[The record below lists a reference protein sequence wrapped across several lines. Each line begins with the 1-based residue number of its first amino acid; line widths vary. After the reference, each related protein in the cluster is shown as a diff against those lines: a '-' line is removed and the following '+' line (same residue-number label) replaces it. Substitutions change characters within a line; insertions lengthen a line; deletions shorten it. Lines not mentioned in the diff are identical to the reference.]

1 MENKKRKV
9 VLITV
14 IILILAIIG
23 SIGGYAI
30 YKQNKIKERSAEV
43 KSDIAD
49 NLEIFDK
56 GDRNKKLEIFKK
68 LSTNKNA
75 YQKEEYHQKEVLD
88 DFENTLE
95 KMKSFFSSDYDK
107 TLSENTLT
115 DIDKLT
121 DKSKIATAKENLE
134 SLLNTIESEN
144 VTLKLEKL
152 EEKNTIAQDL
162 IEKYTNRIKT
172 LEEEAKKKAEE
183 EAKKKAEE
191 EAKKNAEEEAKKKA
205 EEEAK
210 KNAEEEAKKKAESA
224 AENNSYNSGNS
235 GNGNYSSSDS
245 SSDNSGS
252 SGSNESSNSSGG
264 IYVIR
269 TERFEVNGNYGT
281 RYFYSDGSVKIVMDS
296 GEVENVEDPNGDIYG

>member
-152 EEKNTIAQDL
+152 EEKTTIAQDL

-172 LEEEAKKKAEE
+172 LEEEAKKK
-183 EAKKKAEE
+183 
-191 EAKKNAEEEAKKKA
+191 AEEEAKKKA

-264 IYVIR
+264 SYGSNESSNSSGGIYVIR

>member
-30 YKQNKIKERSAEV
+30 HKQNKIKKRSAEV

-75 YQKEEYHQKEVLD
+75 YQKEEYQQKEVLD

-121 DKSKIATAKENLE
+121 DKSKITTAKENLE

-152 EEKNTIAQDL
+152 EEKTTIAQDL
-162 IEKYTNRIKT
+162 IEKYANRIKV
-172 LEEEAKKKAEE
+172 LEEEEAKKKAEDEAKKKAEE

-191 EAKKNAEEEAKKKA
+191 EAKK
-205 EEEAK
+205 
-210 KNAEEEAKKKAESA
+210 KAESA
-224 AENNSYNSGNS
+224 AANSQNSTSGNSYNGGN
-235 GNGNYSSSDS
+235 N
-245 SSDNSGS
+245 
-252 SGSNESSNSSGG
+252 SSNSSSNSGG
-264 IYVIR
+264 NSYNEGGSSSGGSSNNGGGSSSGGRYV
-269 TERFEVNGNYGT
+269 VNTYTFTDSNGVT
-281 RYFYSDGSVKIVMDS
+281 TTKITYSDGTVEFVNPDGSVDNIT
-296 GEVENVEDPNGDIYG
+296 GNGDIFG

>member
-152 EEKNTIAQDL
+152 EEKTTIAQDL

-183 EAKKKAEE
+183 EAK
-191 EAKKNAEEEAKKKA
+191 
-205 EEEAK
+205 
-210 KNAEEEAKKKAESA
+210 
-224 AENNSYNSGNS
+224 
-235 GNGNYSSSDS
+235 
-245 SSDNSGS
+245 
-252 SGSNESSNSSGG
+252 
-264 IYVIR
+264 
-269 TERFEVNGNYGT
+269 
-281 RYFYSDGSVKIVMDS
+281 
-296 GEVENVEDPNGDIYG
+296 

>member
-75 YQKEEYHQKEVLD
+75 YQKEEYHQKGVLD

-152 EEKNTIAQDL
+152 EEKTTIAQDL

-172 LEEEAKKKAEE
+172 LEEEAKKK
-183 EAKKKAEE
+183 
-191 EAKKNAEEEAKKKA
+191 AEEEAKKKA

-252 SGSNESSNSSGG
+252 SGSNESSNSSGD

>member
-9 VLITV
+9 MLITV

-205 EEEAK
+205 E
-210 KNAEEEAKKKAESA
+210 SA

-245 SSDNSGS
+245 SSDNSGSSGSNESSNSSGGS

>member
-152 EEKNTIAQDL
+152 EEKTTIAQDL
-162 IEKYTNRIKT
+162 IEKYTNRIKA
-172 LEEEAKKKAEE
+172 LEEEAKKK
-183 EAKKKAEE
+183 
-191 EAKKNAEEEAKKKA
+191 AEEEAKKKA

>member
-88 DFENTLE
+88 DFENTLG

-121 DKSKIATAKENLE
+121 DKSKITTAKENLE

-152 EEKNTIAQDL
+152 EEKTTIAQDL
-162 IEKYTNRIKT
+162 IEKYANRIKV
-172 LEEEAKKKAEE
+172 LEEEEAKKKAEE

-191 EAKKNAEEEAKKKA
+191 EAKKK
-205 EEEAK
+205 
-210 KNAEEEAKKKAESA
+210 AEEEAKKKAESA
-224 AENNSYNSGNS
+224 AANSQNSTSGNSYNGGN
-235 GNGNYSSSDS
+235 N
-245 SSDNSGS
+245 
-252 SGSNESSNSSGG
+252 SSNSSSNSGG
-264 IYVIR
+264 NSYNEGGSSSGGSSNNGGGSSSGGRYV
-269 TERFEVNGNYGT
+269 VNTYTFTDSNGVT
-281 RYFYSDGSVKIVMDS
+281 TTKITYSDGTVEFVNPDGSVDNIT
-296 GEVENVEDPNGDIYG
+296 GNGDIFG

>member
-43 KSDIAD
+43 KSDIAN

-75 YQKEEYHQKEVLD
+75 YQKEEYHQKGVLD

-115 DIDKLT
+115 DLDKLT

-144 VTLKLEKL
+144 VTLKFEKL
-152 EEKNTIAQDL
+152 EEKTTIAQDL
-162 IEKYTNRIKT
+162 IEKYTNRIKA
-172 LEEEAKKKAEE
+172 LEEEEKKK
-183 EAKKKAEE
+183 
-191 EAKKNAEEEAKKKA
+191 
-205 EEEAK
+205 
-210 KNAEEEAKKKAESA
+210 AEEEAKKKAESA
-224 AENNSYNSGNS
+224 AENNSYNSGNN

-252 SGSNESSNSSGG
+252 SSSNESSNSSGD

>member
-30 YKQNKIKERSAEV
+30 YKQNKIKKRSAEV

-75 YQKEEYHQKEVLD
+75 YQKEEYQQKEVLD

-121 DKSKIATAKENLE
+121 DKSKITTAKENLE

-152 EEKNTIAQDL
+152 EEKTTIAQDL
-162 IEKYTNRIKT
+162 IEKYANRIKV
-172 LEEEAKKKAEE
+172 LEEEEAKKKAEDEAKKKAEE

-191 EAKKNAEEEAKKKA
+191 EAKK
-205 EEEAK
+205 
-210 KNAEEEAKKKAESA
+210 KAESA
-224 AENNSYNSGNS
+224 AANSQNSTSGNSYNGGN
-235 GNGNYSSSDS
+235 N
-245 SSDNSGS
+245 
-252 SGSNESSNSSGG
+252 SSNSSSTSGG
-264 IYVIR
+264 NSYNEGGSSSGGSSNNGGGSSSGGRYV
-269 TERFEVNGNYGT
+269 VNTYTFTDSNGVT
-281 RYFYSDGSVKIVMDS
+281 TTKITYSDGTVEFVNPDGSVDNIT
-296 GEVENVEDPNGDIYG
+296 GNGDIFG

>member
-75 YQKEEYHQKEVLD
+75 YQKEEYHQKGVLD

-115 DIDKLT
+115 DLDKLT

-144 VTLKLEKL
+144 VTLKFEKL
-152 EEKNTIAQDL
+152 EEKTTIAQDL
-162 IEKYTNRIKT
+162 IEKYTNRIKA

-183 EAKKKAEE
+183 EAKKKAE
-191 EAKKNAEEEAKKKA
+191 
-205 EEEAK
+205 
-210 KNAEEEAKKKAESA
+210 SD

>member
-9 VLITV
+9 MLITV

-205 EEEAK
+205 E
-210 KNAEEEAKKKAESA
+210 SA

-296 GEVENVEDPNGDIYG
+296 GEVENVEDPNGDI

>member
-1 MENKKRKV
+1 M
-9 VLITV
+9 
-14 IILILAIIG
+14 
-23 SIGGYAI
+23 
-30 YKQNKIKERSAEV
+30 
-43 KSDIAD
+43 
-49 NLEIFDK
+49 
-56 GDRNKKLEIFKK
+56 
-68 LSTNKNA
+68 
-75 YQKEEYHQKEVLD
+75 
-88 DFENTLE
+88 
-95 KMKSFFSSDYDK
+95 
-107 TLSENTLT
+107 
-115 DIDKLT
+115 
-121 DKSKIATAKENLE
+121 
-134 SLLNTIESEN
+134 
-144 VTLKLEKL
+144 KLEKL
-152 EEKNTIAQDL
+152 EEKTTIAQDL

-172 LEEEAKKKAEE
+172 LEEEAKKK
-183 EAKKKAEE
+183 
-191 EAKKNAEEEAKKKA
+191 AEEEAKKKA

>member
-121 DKSKIATAKENLE
+121 DKSKITTAKENLE

-152 EEKNTIAQDL
+152 EEKTTIAQDL
-162 IEKYTNRIKT
+162 IEKYTNRIKA
-172 LEEEAKKKAEE
+172 LEEEAKKK
-183 EAKKKAEE
+183 
-191 EAKKNAEEEAKKKA
+191 AEEEAKKKA

-245 SSDNSGS
+245 SSDN

>member
-9 VLITV
+9 MLITV

-162 IEKYTNRIKT
+162 IEKYTNRIKA
-172 LEEEAKKKAEE
+172 LEEEAKKK
-183 EAKKKAEE
+183 
-191 EAKKNAEEEAKKKA
+191 AEEEAKKKA

>member
-115 DIDKLT
+115 DLDKLT

-144 VTLKLEKL
+144 VTLKFEKL
-152 EEKNTIAQDL
+152 EEKTTIAQDL

-172 LEEEAKKKAEE
+172 LEEEAKKK
-183 EAKKKAEE
+183 
-191 EAKKNAEEEAKKKA
+191 AEEEAKKKA

>member
-43 KSDIAD
+43 KSDIAN

-75 YQKEEYHQKEVLD
+75 YQKEEYHQKGVLD

-107 TLSENTLT
+107 TLSENTLEKMKSFFSSDYDKTLSENTLT
-115 DIDKLT
+115 DLDKLT

-144 VTLKLEKL
+144 VTLKFEKL
-152 EEKNTIAQDL
+152 EEKTTIAQDL
-162 IEKYTNRIKT
+162 IEKYTNRIKA

-183 EAKKKAEE
+183 EAKKKAE
-191 EAKKNAEEEAKKKA
+191 
-205 EEEAK
+205 
-210 KNAEEEAKKKAESA
+210 SA
-224 AENNSYNSGNS
+224 AENSSYNSGNS

-252 SGSNESSNSSGG
+252 SGSNESSNSSGD

>member
-43 KSDIAD
+43 KSDIAN

-144 VTLKLEKL
+144 VTLKFEKL
-152 EEKNTIAQDL
+152 EEKTTIAQDL

-172 LEEEAKKKAEE
+172 LEEEAKKK
-183 EAKKKAEE
+183 
-191 EAKKNAEEEAKKKA
+191 AEEEAKKKA

>member
-107 TLSENTLT
+107 TLSKNTLT

-172 LEEEAKKKAEE
+172 LEEEAKKK
-183 EAKKKAEE
+183 
-191 EAKKNAEEEAKKKA
+191 AEEEAKKKA

>member
-9 VLITV
+9 MLITV

-205 EEEAK
+205 E
-210 KNAEEEAKKKAESA
+210 SA

>member
-75 YQKEEYHQKEVLD
+75 YQKEEYHQKGVLD

-115 DIDKLT
+115 DLDKLT

-144 VTLKLEKL
+144 VTLKFEKL
-152 EEKNTIAQDL
+152 EEKTTIAQDL
-162 IEKYTNRIKT
+162 IEKYTNRIKA

-183 EAKKKAEE
+183 EAKKKAE
-191 EAKKNAEEEAKKKA
+191 
-205 EEEAK
+205 
-210 KNAEEEAKKKAESA
+210 SD

-252 SGSNESSNSSGG
+252 SGSNESSNSSGD

>member
-43 KSDIAD
+43 KSDIAN

-75 YQKEEYHQKEVLD
+75 YQKEEYHQKGVLD

-115 DIDKLT
+115 DLDKLT

-144 VTLKLEKL
+144 VTLKFEKL
-152 EEKNTIAQDL
+152 EEKTTIAQDL
-162 IEKYTNRIKT
+162 IEKYTNRIKA
-172 LEEEAKKKAEE
+172 LEEEEKKK
-183 EAKKKAEE
+183 
-191 EAKKNAEEEAKKKA
+191 
-205 EEEAK
+205 
-210 KNAEEEAKKKAESA
+210 AEEEAKKKAESA
-224 AENNSYNSGNS
+224 AENNSYNSGNN

-252 SGSNESSNSSGG
+252 SSSNESSNSSGG

>member
-9 VLITV
+9 VLVTV

-43 KSDIAD
+43 RSDIAN

-75 YQKEEYHQKEVLD
+75 YQKEEYHQKGVLD

-115 DIDKLT
+115 DLDKLT

-144 VTLKLEKL
+144 VTLKFEKL
-152 EEKNTIAQDL
+152 EEKTTIAQDL
-162 IEKYTNRIKT
+162 IEKYTNRIKA
-172 LEEEAKKKAEE
+172 LEEEEKKK
-183 EAKKKAEE
+183 
-191 EAKKNAEEEAKKKA
+191 
-205 EEEAK
+205 
-210 KNAEEEAKKKAESA
+210 AEEEAKKKAESA
-224 AENNSYNSGNS
+224 AENSSYNSGNS

-252 SGSNESSNSSGG
+252 SGSNESSNSSGD

>member
-205 EEEAK
+205 E
-210 KNAEEEAKKKAESA
+210 SA

>member
-152 EEKNTIAQDL
+152 EEKTTIAQDL
-162 IEKYTNRIKT
+162 IEKYTNRIKA
-172 LEEEAKKKAEE
+172 LEEETKKK
-183 EAKKKAEE
+183 
-191 EAKKNAEEEAKKKA
+191 AEEEAKKKA

>member
-14 IILILAIIG
+14 IILILVIIG

-30 YKQNKIKERSAEV
+30 YNQNKIKERSAEV

-75 YQKEEYHQKEVLD
+75 YQKEEYHQKGVLD

-115 DIDKLT
+115 DLDKLT

-144 VTLKLEKL
+144 VTLKFEKL
-152 EEKNTIAQDL
+152 EEKTTIAQDL
-162 IEKYTNRIKT
+162 IEKYTNRIKA
-172 LEEEAKKKAEE
+172 LEEEEKKK
-183 EAKKKAEE
+183 
-191 EAKKNAEEEAKKKA
+191 
-205 EEEAK
+205 
-210 KNAEEEAKKKAESA
+210 AEEEAKKKAESA

-252 SGSNESSNSSGG
+252 SGSNESSNSSGD

>member
-152 EEKNTIAQDL
+152 EEKTTIAQDL

-172 LEEEAKKKAEE
+172 LEEEAKKK
-183 EAKKKAEE
+183 
-191 EAKKNAEEEAKKKA
+191 AEEEAKKKA

>member
-43 KSDIAD
+43 KSDIAN

-75 YQKEEYHQKEVLD
+75 YQKEEYHQKGVLD

-115 DIDKLT
+115 DLDKLT

-144 VTLKLEKL
+144 VTLKFEKL
-152 EEKNTIAQDL
+152 EEKTTIAQDL
-162 IEKYTNRIKT
+162 IEKYTNRIKA

-183 EAKKKAEE
+183 EAKKKAE
-191 EAKKNAEEEAKKKA
+191 
-205 EEEAK
+205 
-210 KNAEEEAKKKAESA
+210 SA
-224 AENNSYNSGNS
+224 AENSSYNSGNS

-252 SGSNESSNSSGG
+252 SGSNESSNSSGD

>member
-9 VLITV
+9 MLITV

-191 EAKKNAEEEAKKKA
+191 EAVAQAQ
-205 EEEAK
+205 
-210 KNAEEEAKKKAESA
+210 
-224 AENNSYNSGNS
+224 NNSGSNSNDENYNSGA
-235 GNGNYSSSDS
+235 SSSDS
-245 SSDNSGS
+245 NNWSEGGS
-252 SGSNESSNSSGG
+252 SSSNNDGGSSSGG
-264 IYVIR
+264 RYVVE
-269 TERFEVNGNYGT
+269 TYTFTDSNGVTTT
-281 RYFYSDGSVKIVMDS
+281 RITYSDGTVEFINPDGSVDDIT
-296 GEVENVEDPNGDIYG
+296 GNGDIFG

>member
-1 MENKKRKV
+1 MENKKRKI

-43 KSDIAD
+43 KADIAD
-49 NLEIFDK
+49 NWEIFDK

-68 LSTNKNA
+68 LLTDKNT
-75 YQKEEYHQKEVLD
+75 YQKEEYPQKEVLD
-88 DFENTLE
+88 DFKNTLE

-107 TLSENTLT
+107 TISENTLT

-121 DKSKIATAKENLE
+121 DKSKITTAKENLE
-134 SLLNTIESEN
+134 SFLNTIESEN
-144 VTLKLEKL
+144 VTLKLENL
-152 EEKNTIAQDL
+152 EEKTTVAQEL
-162 IEKYTNRIKT
+162 IEKYANRIKAIE
-172 LEEEAKKKAEE
+172 EEEAKKKAEE
-183 EAKKKAEE
+183 EARKKAEE
-191 EAKKNAEEEAKKKA
+191 EAKRKSEEKA
-205 EEEAK
+205 VAQ
-210 KNAEEEAKKKAESA
+210 SQ
-224 AENNSYNSGNS
+224 NNSVSNSNG
-235 GNGNYSSSDS
+235 GNYNNGSSSSNES
-245 SSDNSGS
+245 SNSSNGWAS
-252 SGSNESSNSSGG
+252 SNESSNSSNGGASSNESSNSSGG

>member
-152 EEKNTIAQDL
+152 EEKTTIAQDL

-172 LEEEAKKKAEE
+172 LEEEAKKK
-183 EAKKKAEE
+183 
-191 EAKKNAEEEAKKKA
+191 AEEEAKKKA

-264 IYVIR
+264 SSGSNESSNSSGGIYVIR

>member
-43 KSDIAD
+43 KSDIED

-152 EEKNTIAQDL
+152 EEKTTIAQDL
-162 IEKYTNRIKT
+162 IEKYTNRIKA
-172 LEEEAKKKAEE
+172 LEEEAKKK
-183 EAKKKAEE
+183 
-191 EAKKNAEEEAKKKA
+191 AEEEAKKKA

>member
-121 DKSKIATAKENLE
+121 DKSKITTAKENLE

-152 EEKNTIAQDL
+152 EEKTTIAQDL
-162 IEKYTNRIKT
+162 IEKYANRIKV
-172 LEEEAKKKAEE
+172 LEEEEAKKKAEE

-191 EAKKNAEEEAKKKA
+191 EAKKK
-205 EEEAK
+205 
-210 KNAEEEAKKKAESA
+210 AEEEAKKKAESA
-224 AENNSYNSGNS
+224 AANSGNS
-235 GNGNYSSSDS
+235 YNGGNN
-245 SSDNSGS
+245 
-252 SGSNESSNSSGG
+252 SSNSSSNSGG
-264 IYVIR
+264 NSYNEGGSSSGGSSNNGGGSSSGGRYV
-269 TERFEVNGNYGT
+269 VNTYTFTDSNGVT
-281 RYFYSDGSVKIVMDS
+281 TTKITYSDGTVEFVNPDGSVDNIT
-296 GEVENVEDPNGDIYG
+296 GNGDIFG

>member
-43 KSDIAD
+43 KSDIAN

-75 YQKEEYHQKEVLD
+75 YQKEEYHQKGVLD

-115 DIDKLT
+115 DLDKLT

-144 VTLKLEKL
+144 VTLKFEKL
-152 EEKNTIAQDL
+152 EEKTTIAQDL
-162 IEKYTNRIKT
+162 IEKYTNRIKA
-172 LEEEAKKKAEE
+172 LEEEEKKK
-183 EAKKKAEE
+183 
-191 EAKKNAEEEAKKKA
+191 
-205 EEEAK
+205 
-210 KNAEEEAKKKAESA
+210 AEEEAKKKAESA
-224 AENNSYNSGNS
+224 AENNSYNSGNN

-252 SGSNESSNSSGG
+252 SSSNESSNSSSD

>member
-43 KSDIAD
+43 KSDIAN

-75 YQKEEYHQKEVLD
+75 YQKEEYHQKGVLD

-115 DIDKLT
+115 DLDKLT

-144 VTLKLEKL
+144 VTLKFEKL
-152 EEKNTIAQDL
+152 EEKTTIAQDL
-162 IEKYTNRIKT
+162 IEKYTNRIKA

-183 EAKKKAEE
+183 EAKKKAE
-191 EAKKNAEEEAKKKA
+191 
-205 EEEAK
+205 
-210 KNAEEEAKKKAESA
+210 SD

-252 SGSNESSNSSGG
+252 SGSNESSNPSGD

>member
-43 KSDIAD
+43 KSDIAN

-75 YQKEEYHQKEVLD
+75 YQKEEYHQKGVLD

-115 DIDKLT
+115 DLDKLT

-144 VTLKLEKL
+144 VTLKFEKL
-152 EEKNTIAQDL
+152 EEKTTIAQDL
-162 IEKYTNRIKT
+162 IEKYTNRIKA
-172 LEEEAKKKAEE
+172 LEEEAKKKAED
-183 EAKKKAEE
+183 
-191 EAKKNAEEEAKKKA
+191 
-205 EEEAK
+205 
-210 KNAEEEAKKKAESA
+210 EAKKKAESA
-224 AENNSYNSGNS
+224 AENSSYNSGNS

-252 SGSNESSNSSGG
+252 SGSNESSNSSGD

>member
-43 KSDIAD
+43 KSDIAN

-75 YQKEEYHQKEVLD
+75 YQKEEYHQKGVLD

-115 DIDKLT
+115 DLDKLT

-144 VTLKLEKL
+144 VTLKFEKL
-152 EEKNTIAQDL
+152 EEKTTIAQDL
-162 IEKYTNRIKT
+162 IEKYTNRIKA
-172 LEEEAKKKAEE
+172 LEEEKKK
-183 EAKKKAEE
+183 
-191 EAKKNAEEEAKKKA
+191 
-205 EEEAK
+205 
-210 KNAEEEAKKKAESA
+210 AEEEAKKKAESA

-252 SGSNESSNSSGG
+252 SGSNESSNSSGN

>member
-1 MENKKRKV
+1 MENKKKKV
-9 VLITV
+9 VLITTIV
-14 IILILAIIG
+14 IILAVIC
-23 SIGGYAI
+23 SVGGYTV
-30 YKQNKIKERSAEV
+30 YNQNKIKERSAEV
-43 KSDIAD
+43 KA
-49 NLEIFDK
+49 EIVGNWEKFDK
-56 GDRNKKLEIFKK
+56 EEERSKKLEIFEKVETDK
-68 LSTNKNA
+68 SA
-75 YQKEEYHQKEVLD
+75 YQKEKDYQEEVVKEFDNL
-88 DFENTLE
+88 LK
-95 KMKSFFSSDYDK
+95 KMKSFFSEDYDK
-107 TLSENTLT
+107 VIAENTLT
-115 DIDKLT
+115 DIEKNT
-121 DKSKIATAKENLE
+121 DKEKITTAKGNLE
-134 SLLNTIESEN
+134 NVLNIIESEKSI
-144 VTLKLEKL
+144 LKLEKF
-152 EEKNTIAQDL
+152 EEKISNIQEL
-162 IEKYTNRIKT
+162 ITQYTNRIKVI
-172 LEEEAKKKAEE
+172 E
-183 EAKKKAEE
+183 
-191 EAKKNAEEEAKKKA
+191 EEEAKKKA

>member
-162 IEKYTNRIKT
+162 IEKYTNRIKA

-183 EAKKKAEE
+183 EAKKKAE
-191 EAKKNAEEEAKKKA
+191 
-205 EEEAK
+205 
-210 KNAEEEAKKKAESA
+210 SA
-224 AENNSYNSGNS
+224 AENSSYNSGNS